1 VSTES
6 RLLTFFELLKQM
18 AELQRKRDKIAAEM
32 ARVAAGEVILLKD
45 TALED
50 RFQQFNRGVSCSK
63 IFSESTMRL
72 PISGQGKSFRASW
85 VFLRSSCHQEE
96 LTALLE
102 HVPSRPEVTEMQPD
116 VRTRQ
121 VYYDWL
127 EHCVIHYLQANLAR
141 LPGWDVCVEC
151 SVHTPTHPVS

>member
-63 IFSESTMRL
+63 IFSESTAIADFWPGQELSCLLGFSAFQL
-72 PISGQGKSFRASW
+72 P
-85 VFLRSSCHQEE
+85 
-96 LTALLE
+96 
-102 HVPSRPEVTEMQPD
+102 
-116 VRTRQ
+116 
-121 VYYDWL
+121 
-127 EHCVIHYLQANLAR
+127 
-141 LPGWDVCVEC
+141 PGGADCAA
-151 SVHTPTHPVS
+151 